1 MRTAA
6 MIAGLAVLLAGVAA
20 SARLRGE
27 PAVGQASGQASG
39 QNQQP
44 QTPPTFRAGATVIEV
59 DVSVRD
65 KDRRFVSDLRLE
77 DFEVFEDGAR
87 QEISVVYRVLGPNEP
102 APAAVAAAV
111 PDLPEPPPQQVQR
124 VIVLLFDHAHIAPG
138 GFERARRAALD
149 FMKKDFRDG
158 DVGGVVNGGTMVNN
172 RLTSSGEELEAAV
185 AGIKPAPETGTVT
198 RELRQWPRFVDL
210 YEARRVVRNEPAS
223 EAGARTVLDQVVRR
237 ACIDQPSSCERGGA
251 AMVESEVQNKAIQLV
266 GQARLLAKQTL
277 DTVAG
282 LANGLARLPGRKTII
297 LLTEG
302 FFVEDSW
309 TDLRD
314 VVGRTARASVR
325 IYALDTRG
333 LNRGS
338 AGSDIINS
346 ANPAQMALAPPAV
359 GDIAAD
365 GPNSLAVDTGGYV
378 IRNEN
383 DFGKAFTEIDRDTSS
398 YYVLGFRTARPLD
411 GKFRTLD
418 VKVRRP
424 GVTVRARKGYM
435 ATPDLARA
443 AETSLTKPAD
453 PAAPSPAPAAK
464 AAEAA
469 APPGGPPAEAAV
481 VAGAAP
487 EPSGTMRMR
496 PDMARQV
503 TALEPRSA
511 AAATTPF
518 PDALTRQATQGWD
531 AYQRGDVAAARPL
544 LEGPA
549 AHPAAPP
556 WVVYVLGW
564 TQSAASEPRLAAAS
578 WERVRTG
585 VPEFSAVY
593 FDLADTYLQQR
604 EFGKAVEVLRQA
616 ETRWPKDVEVYNALG
631 VVQLARGALDDAIET
646 FAKGVGVSA
655 GDPAANYNLA
665 KSCELRFVRA
675 SRQRR
680 AGASSVPAAGVL
692 QDRDRAI
699 EHYRRTIQAGGP
711 FVEQAREGLKRL
723 GAQ

>member
-1 MRTAA
+1 MRIRNAA
-6 MIAGLAVLLAGVAA
+6 VASGLVAWLAGVPPSAHLHGQPAA
-20 SARLRGE
+20 
-27 PAVGQASGQASG
+27 G
-39 QNQQP
+39 QNP
-44 QTPPTFRAGATVIEV
+44 PMQTPPTFRVGATVIEV
-59 DVSVRD
+59 DVGVRD
-65 KDRRFVSDLRLE
+65 KNRRFVPDLKLE
-77 DFEVFEDGAR
+77 DFEVFEDGTA
-87 QEISVVYRVLGPNEP
+87 QEISVVYRVLGPTAPVP
-102 APAAVAAAV
+102 AGVAAAV
-111 PDLPEPPPQQVQR
+111 PDLPAPPPQQVQR
-124 VIVLLFDHAHIAPG
+124 VIVLNFDQAHIAPG
-138 GFERARRAALD
+138 GFDRARQAALD
-149 FMKKDFRDG
+149 FIKRDFRDG

-172 RLTSSGEELEAAV
+172 RLTSSREELEAAL
-185 AGIKPAPETGTVT
+185 AAIKPAPESNTVT

-210 YEARRVVRNEPAS
+210 YEAWRLVRNEPAN
-223 EAGARTVLDQVVRR
+223 EAGAKTVLDQVVRR
-237 ACIDQPSSCERGGA
+237 ACLDQPSSCERGGA
-251 AMVESEVQNKAIQLV
+251 VMVEADVQNKAILLV
-266 GQARLLAKQTL
+266 SQARILGKQTL
-277 DTVAG
+277 DTIAG
-282 LANGLARLPGRKTII
+282 LANGLVRLPGRKTVI

-309 TDLRD
+309 ADLRD
-314 VVGRTARASVR
+314 VVGRAARASVR

-338 AGSDIINS
+338 ASSDIFSS
-346 ANPAQMALAPPAV
+346 ANPAQIALAQPSA
-359 GDIAAD
+359 GDTAAD

-411 GKFRTLD
+411 GKFRTID
-418 VKVRRP
+418 VKVKRP

-435 ATPDLARA
+435 ATPDMAKID
-443 AETSLTKPAD
+443 S
-453 PAAPSPAPAAK
+453 APSTKLGEAEAPAPATPEK

-469 APPGGPPAEAAV
+469 VAPAGPPAAEAG
-481 VAGAAP
+481 VALPAAAAAAG
-487 EPSGTMRMR
+487 SMRVR

-503 TALEPRSA
+503 TALDPRPA
-511 AAATTPF
+511 AAATGPF
-518 PDALTRQATQGWD
+518 PDALKGQATQGWD

-544 LEGPA
+544 LEGAA

-564 TQSAASEPRLAAAS
+564 TQSAASEPKLAAAS

-593 FDLADTYLQQR
+593 FDLADAYLQQR

-616 ETRWPKDVEVYNALG
+616 EVRWANDVDVYNALG

-655 GDPAANYNLA
+655 GDPTANYNLA

-699 EHYRRTIQAGGP
+699 EHYGRTIQAGGQ

-723 GAQ
+723 GGQ